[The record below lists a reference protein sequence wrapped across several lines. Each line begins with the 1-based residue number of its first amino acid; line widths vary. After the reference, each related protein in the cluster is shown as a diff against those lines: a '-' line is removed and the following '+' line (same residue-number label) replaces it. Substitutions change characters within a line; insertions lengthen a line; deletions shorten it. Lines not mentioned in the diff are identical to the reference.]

1 MFVMMMKQQQN
12 RHPLLKIL
20 IIKNK
25 GEGGG
30 N

>member
-1 MFVMMMKQQQN
+1 M
-12 RHPLLKIL
+12 RLE

-25 GEGGG
+25 GEGS